1 MKNSGPIR
9 VTADQV
15 DAYNAKQRANRIE
28 RARQKPKKRATVS
41 RPGEMGERQCKNIVD
56 YRSQGACEL
65 HIASDCTGR
74 GLDHHHLK
82 LRSQGGRWL
91 PSRIVHCCRRCHR
104 AVTNTNGWRAQYER
118 NGWLIPSWVDD
129 HAPVP
134 FLRSRR
140 EGDEWVREWVYLDNS
155 GGTKPATD
163 THDSRGNAA

>member
-1 MKNSGPIR
+1 MTGIPVIQKHLDSDR
-9 VTADQV
+9 AWRQRSRE
-15 DAYNAKQRANRIE
+15 NARKRQ
-28 RARQKPKKRATVS
+28 QKPKKNTPQR

-56 YRSQGACEL
+56 YRSNGDCEL
-65 HIASDCTGR
+65 HIVSDCTGR

-104 AVTNTNGWRAQYER
+104 SVTNTNGRRAQYER

-140 EGDEWVREWVYLDNS
+140 EGDEWVQEWVYLDNS
-155 GGTKPATD
+155 GGWTATD
-163 THDSRGNAA
+163 THEHKGAA